1 MSTVPEV
8 VTARDEGMEVLVL
21 SLVTNFVIIPPSYR
35 SIREEVEAEVSLSS
49 PCHKLVIKIKQ
60 LAGQPVVLP
69 ASQVVSHQ
77 EVLTVG
83 KQKAEVMKSLVQRV
97 VELLP

>member
-35 SIREEVEAEVSLSS
+35 SIREEVEAEVSLLS
-49 PCHKLVIKIKQ
+49 PRHKLVIKIKQ